1 MKLTSLK
8 IKHRI
13 ALLTLVA
20 ITSFVISLFINKQSV
35 QQNAERLNGL
45 QTQLYPVLELA
56 TQNEGLL
63 LQLDQHIQTAITT
76 GEEDSLDTVDA
87 IVININNNLKR
98 VAELTPEHSQEINQ
112 INAQLSLYHQ
122 NAKILVAEFLKDDVD
137 FDKIKRQAADNAERY
152 NLLVAKFKQKKQL
165 FSEQFKASIEN
176 TLANSESAG
185 DSMLIIGL
193 TASLILIVVGFLV
206 NSSIILTLNNVTDS
220 LRNISE
226 GEGDLR
232 ARIHYEGKDEIAVLV
247 HWFNQFV
254 SKLQTSIAETKS
266 TTESLSLVSKSL
278 LSSSNNSEQTVAEQN
293 AAIEQISHAMREMF
307 ISVGHIAEFAANGA
321 EAAEQANNDAK
332 AGQSIVASAVNTIE
346 KLSQEVKTTA
356 VVVNQLDAFTSN
368 VTDILDTIRG
378 IADQTNLLALNAAI
392 EAARA
397 GEQGRGFAV
406 VADEVRTL
414 ASRTQASTQ
423 EIQQVLQ
430 ELRSTSKEAVEAM
443 QRGIITANDGVKS
456 TALAGDALTGITLKV
471 SAINQVNEQIAA
483 ATEEQHNTSELIQQ
497 YIAEIENNA
506 HKVKNT
512 TQEMGG
518 ISFDIQNISKRLQL
532 ITDQFKV

>member
-20 ITSFVISLFINKQSV
+20 ITSFVISIIINKQSG

-63 LQLDQHIQTAITT
+63 LQLDQHIQTAVTT
-76 GEEDSLDTVDA
+76 GEEDSLVTADETV
-87 IVININNNLKR
+87 VKINSNLNK
-98 VAELTPEHSQEINQ
+98 VMEILPNQLQDINQ
-112 INAQLSLYHQ
+112 IKAELALYHK
-122 NAKILVAEFLKDDVD
+122 NAKSVVAEFLKDDAD
-137 FDKIKRQAADNAERY
+137 FGSIKLQAAENADRY
-152 NLLVAKFKQKKQL
+152 KRLIEAFAQKKRVFSDEFKQ
-165 FSEQFKASIEN
+165 SIEN
-176 TLANSESAG
+176 TLENSNSAEQLTLMVG
-185 DSMLIIGL
+185 LI
-193 TASLILIVVGFLV
+193 ASALLIVAGLLV
-206 NSSIILTLNNVTDS
+206 NSSIIVTLNNVTDS

-232 ARIHYEGKDEIAVLV
+232 ARIHYDGKDEIATLV

-254 SKLQTSIAETKS
+254 SKLQSSIADTKS
-266 TTESLSLVSKSL
+266 TTDSLGAVSQTL
-278 LSSSNNSEQTVAEQN
+278 LTSSQHSEKTVAEQS

-307 ISVGHIAEFAANGA
+307 VSVRHIAEYAANGA
-321 EAAEQANNDAK
+321 AEAEQANSDAK
-332 AGQSIVASAVNTIE
+332 AGQVVVANAVKTIE
-346 KLSQEVKTTA
+346 KLSEEVKTTA
-356 VVVNQLDAFTSN
+356 VVVNQLDAFTNN
-368 VTDILDTIRG
+368 VNDILDTIRG

-443 QRGIITANDGVKS
+443 QRGINIANDGVKS
-456 TALAGDALTGITLKV
+456 TALAGDALTGISNKV
-471 SAINQVNEQIAA
+471 SAINVVNEQIAA
-483 ATEEQHNTSELIQQ
+483 ATEEQQNTSELIQQ
-497 YIAEIENNA
+497 YVSDIESNA
-506 HKVKNT
+506 LKVKNT
-512 TQEMGG
+512 THEMGG

>member
-20 ITSFVISLFINKQSV
+20 ISSFVISLIINKQSV

-63 LQLDQHIQTAITT
+63 LQLDQQIQTAVTT
-76 GEEDSLDTVDA
+76 GEEDSLMTADA
-87 IVININNNLKR
+87 IVVSINNNLNNMANL
-98 VAELTPEHSQEINQ
+98 VPAQIHDINQ
-112 INAQLSLYHQ
+112 IKTELALYHK
-122 NAKILVAEFLKDDVD
+122 NAKSLVAEFLKDNVD
-137 FDKIKRQAADNAERY
+137 FDKIKLQAADNAKRY
-152 NLLVAKFKQKKQL
+152 DTLLAQFANKKRVFADEFQ
-165 FSEQFKASIEN
+165 QSIEN
-176 TLANSESAG
+176 TLASSKSAENL
-185 DSMLIIGL
+185 MLIIGL
-193 TASLILIVVGFLV
+193 VASGILIVAGLLV
-206 NSSIILTLNNVTDS
+206 NSSIIVTLNSVTDS

-232 ARIHYEGKDEIAVLV
+232 ARIQYDGKDEIATLV

-254 SKLQTSIAETKS
+254 SKLQVSIAETKA
-266 TTESLSLVSKSL
+266 TTESLGTVSQTL
-278 LSSSNNSEQTVAEQN
+278 LTSSERSEQTVAEQN
-293 AAIEQISHAMREMF
+293 AAIEQISYAMREMF
-307 ISVGHIAEFAANGA
+307 ISVRHIAEYAANGA
-321 EAAEQANNDAK
+321 AEAEQANSDAK
-332 AGQSIVASAVNTIE
+332 AGQIVVANAVKTIE
-346 KLSQEVKTTA
+346 TLAEEVTSTA

-443 QRGIITANDGVKS
+443 QRGIKTANDGVKS
-456 TALAGDALTGITLKV
+456 TALAGDALTKITNKV
-471 SAINQVNEQIAA
+471 SAINIVNEQIAA

-497 YIAEIENNA
+497 YVTDIENNA
-506 HKVKNT
+506 LKVKNT
-512 TQEMGG
+512 THEMGG
-518 ISFDIQNISKRLQL
+518 ISFDIQNISKRLHL